1 MVMIRTLKGIILVF
15 GLSFALITAVGITSV
30 KDNFVFA
37 QAGNATLNLLGNNSA
52 VGPTFEELS
61 EKLSQIA
68 GKLGINTTLGSA
80 VSKAN
85 ITAFLKNL
93 QSNEAFSNLKNE
105 SGELVNRSGMNL
117 TELSGDQTFNVSELA
132 EKFVQLLSERPQNQT
147 QTQTQ

>member
-1 MVMIRTLKGIILVF
+1 M
-15 GLSFALITAVGITSV
+15 ITAVGITSI

-85 ITAFLKNL
+85 ITAFLENL
-93 QSNEAFSNLKNE
+93 QSNEPFSNLKNQ
-105 SGELVNRSGMNL
+105 SGE
-117 TELSGDQTFNVSELA
+117 Q
-132 EKFVQLLSERPQNQT
+132 
-147 QTQTQ
+147 